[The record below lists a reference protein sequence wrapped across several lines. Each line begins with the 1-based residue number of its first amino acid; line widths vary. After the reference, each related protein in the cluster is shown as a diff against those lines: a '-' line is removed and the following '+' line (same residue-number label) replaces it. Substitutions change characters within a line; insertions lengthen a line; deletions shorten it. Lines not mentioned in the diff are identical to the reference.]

1 MKGIGQN
8 MKLDLIQEQSFIP
21 VGITLLE
28 ESQVGNT
35 FKLKFR
41 AKLQEKDVKNN
52 NGRKYTEFALRT
64 IVDQLA
70 HKATERKLL
79 GELDHPTPQGDL
91 EARMKRSSTIRLK
104 DSCVVYTRLEFDG
117 RFIVAD
123 CETLTN
129 DPGINLY
136 RLLKDKI
143 GIGFS
148 LRAFGSATPQP
159 DGTVVVDGRDLKA
172 LTFDVVSNPSHSNA
186 VITEF
191 FDESTNVLTQL
202 NMLNRIKKD
211 VAGSELLL
219 ESDELG
225 GYFPV
230 DAKGERVVCDG
241 VSCIKGTIEE
251 TSSFLINSLFKELTE
266 STRYKNVRFSI

>member
-1 MKGIGQN
+1 

-21 VGITLLE
+21 TGITLLE

-41 AKLQEKDVKNN
+41 AKLQERDVRNN
-52 NGRKYTEFALRT
+52 NGRSYTDLALRT
-64 IVDQLA
+64 IVEQLA

-104 DSCVVYTRLEFDG
+104 DSCVVYTRLEYDG
-117 RFIVAD
+117 KFIVAD

-129 DPGINLY
+129 DPGMNLY

-148 LRAFGSATPQP
+148 LRAFGSATPRP

-191 FDESTNVLTQL
+191 FDESTNVLSQL
-202 NMLNRIKKD
+202 SMLNKLKQE
-211 VAGSELLL
+211 VAGTELLL
-219 ESDELG
+219 ESDGFG
-225 GYFPV
+225 GYYPV
-230 DAKGERVVCDG
+230 DSKGERVVCDG
-241 VSCIKGTIEE
+241 VSCIKGTLEE
-251 TSSFLINSLFKELTE
+251 TTSFLVNSLFNDLTVNAK
-266 STRYKNVRFSI
+266 YKNIRFAL

>member
-1 MKGIGQN
+1 
-8 MKLDLIQEQSFIP
+8 MKLDLIQEQSYTP
-21 VGITLLE
+21 HSITLLE

-41 AKLQEKDVKNN
+41 AKLQEQDVKNN
-52 NGRKYTEFALRT
+52 NGRSYTGFALQT
-64 IVDQLA
+64 IVNQLA
-70 HKATERKLL
+70 SKATERKLL

-104 DSCVVYTRLEFDG
+104 DACVVFTRLEYDG
-117 RFIVAD
+117 KFIVAD

-129 DPGINLY
+129 DPGMNLY

-148 LRAFGSATPQP
+148 LRAFGSATPRP
-159 DGTVVVDGRDLKA
+159 DGSVLVDGKDLKA

-191 FDESTNVLTQL
+191 FDESTNILSQL
-202 NMLNRIKKD
+202 GMLNKIKK
-211 VAGSELLL
+211 EIQPTEMLL
-219 ESDELG
+219 ESDSMG
-225 GYFPV
+225 MYYPV
-230 DAKGERVVCDG
+230 DSKGERVVCDG
-241 VSCIKGTIEE
+241 VSCIKGTLEE
-251 TSSFLINSLFKELTE
+251 TTSFLINALYKELDS
-266 STRYKNVRFSI
+266 STRHKNLRFAL